1 MEETRLR
8 EGITETCHREFVWR
22 MLKIGG
28 GDQILLTGSWPETA
42 ATACFFFLLFWVIEE
57 D

>member
-1 MEETRLR
+1 MEETRLL